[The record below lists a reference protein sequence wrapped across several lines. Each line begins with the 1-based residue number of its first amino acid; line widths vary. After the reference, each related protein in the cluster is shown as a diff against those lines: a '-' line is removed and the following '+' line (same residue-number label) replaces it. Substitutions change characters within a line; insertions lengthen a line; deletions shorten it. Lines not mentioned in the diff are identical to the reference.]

1 MFLTAKTPPSIS
13 GVALIQARQD
23 LNPQPFVLETNALPI
38 ELLAYKSRESPP
50 CSIKLLC
57 LAVRCMLPATRAILA
72 EFQTI
77 RIVTAI
83 LFGRVIS
90 LLAIIALQCND
101 RANILFLRSHAYL
114 PTFSIY
120 SSILVTTPAPTVR
133 PPARMANLE
142 PCSRA
147 TGTISSTVRLTS
159 SPGITISTPSGRVML
174 PVTSIVRM

>member
-90 LLAIIALQCND
+90 LLAIITLKSND
-101 RANILFLRSHAYL
+101 RANVFLLGSHSIL
-114 PTFSIY
+114 PTFYY
-120 SSILVTTPAPTVR
+120 SMILVTTPAPTVR
-133 PPARMANLE
+133 PPSRMANLE